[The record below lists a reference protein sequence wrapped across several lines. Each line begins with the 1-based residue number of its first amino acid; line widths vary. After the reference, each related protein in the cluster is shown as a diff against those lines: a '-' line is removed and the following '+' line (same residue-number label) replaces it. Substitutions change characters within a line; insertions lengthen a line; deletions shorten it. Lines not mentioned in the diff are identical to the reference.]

1 MTYYID
7 QSGKVEDTA
16 KPTVVAYSNEYASAS
31 LILSAKDKRLLQA
44 YYRARGT
51 PRRFIIEVF
60 ACLLALLISKFHL
73 IRTGILIDTEY
84 SGHGDDIANIA
95 RLVVTRYKSQVDD
108 KDLKITFGFVGK
120 SHPVHTVAHR
130 AYKTRS
136 ATDRVAYEDIL
147 PIIIWL
153 ETFFKP

>member
-16 KPTVVAYSNEYASAS
+16 KPTVLAYSNEYTSAS
-31 LILSAKDKRLLQA
+31 LILPAKDKRLLQS
-44 YYRARGT
+44 YYRARGK

-60 ACLLALLISKFHL
+60 ACLLALLICKFHL
-73 IRTGILIDTEY
+73 IKIGILVDTEY
-84 SGHGDDIANIA
+84 SGHGDDIANITG
-95 RLVVTRYKSQVDD
+95 LIVTRYKNQGDD
-108 KDLKITFGFVGK
+108 KALKIMFGFVGK
-120 SHPVHTVAHR
+120 SHPVHTVAHK

-136 ATDRVAYEDIL
+136 ATDRTTYDDIL

-153 ETFFKP
+153 ETFLKP